1 MANSGGVKR
10 SHDRSFSQKLTFA
23 FIHGC
28 IVLICIWLAF
38 GAFDWPDP
46 TRARILAFCAV
57 LYWIRHCLTLFV
69 LLKRQLAYSEVFG
82 LSLFIAFFEIGFL
95 LLGAGVVSNEHL
107 QLPSLD
113 WIALGLV
120 VFGSFLNTGSELQRW
135 RWKKQPS
142 SKGRCYTQG
151 LFGYSMHINYFGDT
165 VMFTGWAILAASIF
179 AWSIP
184 VFVTASFV
192 FFHIPALDEYLAK
205 RYGAQF
211 EEYDNKTVKFIP
223 FVY

>member
-10 SHDRSFSQKLTFA
+10 NHDRSFLQKITFA
-23 FIHGC
+23 CIHGC

-95 LLGAGVVSNEHL
+95 LLGAGVLANEHL
-107 QLPSLD
+107 QLRSLD

-165 VMFTGWAILAASIF
+165 VLFTGWAILAASIF

-184 VFVTASFV
+184 VFVAASFV

-211 EEYDNKTVKFIP
+211 EEYASRTVKFIP